1 MPVQLG
7 VRGYT
12 SRERS
17 GTATHLRGGFEERE
31 VGNKYVAR
39 GVIFLCLLVKE
50 RRTFQAHALVGGL
63 ERRCAEA
70 PVAAVKAVREYPVVR
85 AHLAPESERTT
96 LFI

>member
-17 GTATHLRGGFEERE
+17 GTATHLRGGVEERE

-50 RRTFQAHALVGGL
+50 RRPSKRMHLLVGWSDDVQ
-63 ERRCAEA
+63 RRQWQQ
-70 PVAAVKAVREYPVVR
+70 
-85 AHLAPESERTT
+85 
-96 LFI
+96 